1 MSPVL
6 KPRGFEPHLNS
17 SQSNCPHPVLRAS
30 ASLLPLLCASG
41 VRPAFPGQRL
51 VASPPRPLRPQ
62 CVGGQVEPLM
72 RMAWSP
78 STDSDEMAPSLSSLC
93 ISPFSSVLWSR
104 WSELLTDLPMT
115 PPSLRSS
122 SPSFMPKVLALPFS
136 NPKPRTGA
144 GLVNKP
150 SCSVEESSLRF
161 QRQPKASIAGLPGAL
176 ISWCVVD
183 TDHRVPSTC

>member
-1 MSPVL
+1 MENAQICLNGQREEAPWCLQCWNPVA
-6 KPRGFEPHLNS
+6 LNLIWTV
-17 SQSNCPHPVLRAS
+17 PKAS

-41 VRPAFPGQRL
+41 VRPASPGQWS
-51 VASPPRPLRPQ
+51 VASAPRPLRPQ

-78 STDSDEMAPSLSSLC
+78 STDSDEMAPSLSSSLC

-136 NPKPRTGA
+136 NPKRRTGA

-150 SCSVEESSLRF
+150 FLQRVGELASL
-161 QRQPKASIAGLPGAL
+161 PEAA
-176 ISWCVVD
+176 
-183 TDHRVPSTC
+183 